1 MQNQTRCGT
10 IDKIILWRLIIMS
23 LDTLVNGK
31 YTIFNGVPVLRENNV
46 FCCGDNR
53 EKYVMVLMV
62 LSTKKVNYNVVEIEI
77 PENIFGQILATD
89 TTVDPAK
96 RMVKQFTSKG
106 LMDAF
111 DFGLT
116 QLARYN
122 KK

>member
-1 MQNQTRCGT
+1 MSTNT
-10 IDKIILWRLIIMS
+10 LI
-23 LDTLVNGK
+23 NGK
-31 YTIFNGVPVLRENNV
+31 YTVFNGIPVVRENNV
-46 FCCGDNR
+46 ICCGDNR
-53 EKYVMVLMV
+53 DKYVMVLMI
-62 LSTKKVNYNVVEIEI
+62 LTTKKITNGGVETEI
-77 PENIFGQILATD
+77 PENIFGQILSTD

-96 RMVKQFTSKG
+96 RMVKQFTGKG

>member
-1 MQNQTRCGT
+1 
-10 IDKIILWRLIIMS
+10 MS
-23 LDTLVNGK
+23 TNTVINGK
-31 YTIFNGVPVLRENNV
+31 YTVFNGIPVVRENNV
-46 FCCGDNR
+46 ICCGDNR
-53 EKYVMVLMV
+53 DKYVMVLMV
-62 LSTKKVNYNVVEIEI
+62 LTTKKVTSNGVETEV
-77 PENIFGQILATD
+77 PENIFGQILSTD

-96 RMVKQFTSKG
+96 RMVKQFTGKG

>member
-1 MQNQTRCGT
+1 
-10 IDKIILWRLIIMS
+10 MS
-23 LDTLVNGK
+23 TNTVINGK
-31 YTIFNGVPVLRENNV
+31 YTVFNGIPVVRENNV
-46 FCCGDNR
+46 ICCGDNR
-53 EKYVMVLMV
+53 DKYVMVLMV
-62 LSTKKVNYNVVEIEI
+62 LTTKKVTSNGVETEI
-77 PENIFGQILATD
+77 PENIFGQILSTD

-96 RMVKQFTSKG
+96 RMVKQFTGKG

>member
-1 MQNQTRCGT
+1 
-10 IDKIILWRLIIMS
+10 MS
-23 LDTLVNGK
+23 TNTVINGK
-31 YTIFNGVPVLRENNV
+31 YTVFNGIPVVRENNV
-46 FCCGDNR
+46 ICCGDNR
-53 EKYVMVLMV
+53 DKYVMVLMI
-62 LSTKKVNYNVVEIEI
+62 LTTKKVTSNGVETEV
-77 PENIFGQILATD
+77 PENIFGQILSTD

-96 RMVKQFTSKG
+96 RMVKQFTGKG

>member
-1 MQNQTRCGT
+1 
-10 IDKIILWRLIIMS
+10 MS
-23 LDTLVNGK
+23 TSTVINGK
-31 YTIFNGVPVLRENNV
+31 YTVFNGIPVVRENNV
-46 FCCGDNR
+46 ICCGDNR
-53 EKYVMVLMV
+53 DKYVMVLMI
-62 LSTKKVNYNVVEIEI
+62 LTTKKINNNGVEVEI
-77 PENIFGQILATD
+77 PENIFGQILSTD

-96 RMVKQFTSKG
+96 RMVKQFTGKG